1 MKGTLDESNFFL
13 FAAKHYTNPCID
25 AIEFNEDL
33 DRIKNLRRLFN
44 RYEKKGEL
52 KERLI
57 LNHLVVLYN
66 VFEPEALTRML
77 TFKLYDYL
85 EYLKPFLL
93 LLNYWPET
101 IYGIGQRNETVRST
115 DVMMDRQIM
124 DVLRK
129 I

>member
-1 MKGTLDESNFFL
+1 MKGTLDESNFVL
-13 FAAKHYTNPCID
+13 YDAKLYRNQCIN

-44 RYEKKGEL
+44 RYEKSGEL

-66 VFEPEALTRML
+66 VFDSEALTRML

-85 EYLKPFLL
+85 EYLKPFLM
-93 LLNYWPET
+93 LLNYWPEIVT
-101 IYGIGQRNETVRST
+101 GIGLRNETIRST
-115 DVMMDRQIM
+115 DVMMDRQIV
-124 DVLRK
+124 DALRK